1 LVMQVY
7 QSRRKGLSS
16 NDKVLHKMAVESIVY
31 SCKPEERVKLRLGM
45 LEQVKADL
53 KSNALTDW
61 GVCNDNSEGYCF
73 AETDEKTLHA
83 TILKWMPYV
92 SFDIKAV
99 LTVDQVMANIKQVAS
114 AAKK

>member
-1 LVMQVY
+1 MTKYFIKWQ
-7 QSRRKGLSS
+7 LSPLFTPAS
-16 NDKVLHKMAVESIVY
+16 
-31 SCKPEERVKLRLGM
+31 PEERVKLWLGM

-53 KSNALTDW
+53 KAHTLTDW

-73 AETDEKTLHA
+73 AETDEQTLHV

-92 SFDIKAV
+92 SFSAKAV